1 MKTPNDKKTVLHLL
15 TEIAMVE
22 HLLRN
27 RHDKVTPAGM
37 TTGQF
42 GVLTHFI
49 RNEKSRER
57 LSLLAWAFQDDDA
70 YMAQKVT
77 SLVERDLL
85 TTVAVEG
92 SSNGDLWVEHLLTSL
107 PGGTVGFLIV
117 VNILFFGLA
126 FFLDFFELAFIA
138 VPLIGPVAEKLGIDL
153 TQFNLVD

>member
-1 MKTPNDKKTVLHLL
+1 MKTSNDKKTVLHLL
-15 TEIAMVE
+15 TEISIVE

-49 RNEKSRER
+49 RNGKSRER

-70 YMAQKVT
+70 YMATKVA

-85 TTVAVEG
+85 VTADVVG
-92 SSNGDLWVEHLLTSL
+92 SNGDLWVEITEEGREAH
-107 PGGTVGFLIV
+107 
-117 VNILFFGLA
+117 A
-126 FFLDFFELAFIA
+126 RA
-138 VPLIGPVAEKLGIDL
+138 VEEISPEVAQVIEGIDMGEMETAL
-153 TQFNLVD
+153 RVIREIRRTLDNLPDR

>member
-27 RHDKVTPAGM
+27 RYDKATPAGM
-37 TTGQF
+37 STGQF

-70 YMAQKVT
+70 YMAQKVA

-92 SSNGDLWVEHLLTSL
+92 SDSDLWVEITEDGREAHARAIDEIS
-107 PGGTVGFLIV
+107 P
-117 VNILFFGLA
+117 
-126 FFLDFFELAFIA
+126 E
-138 VPLIGPVAEKLGIDL
+138 VAQVIEGIDMGEL
-153 TQFNLVD
+153 ETALRVIREIRRTLDNLPDR

>member
-1 MKTPNDKKTVLHLL
+1 MKTSNDKKTVLHLL
-15 TEIAMVE
+15 TEISIVE

-49 RNEKSRER
+49 RNGKSRER

-70 YMAQKVT
+70 YMAQKVA

-85 TTVAVEG
+85 VTADVVG
-92 SSNGDLWVEHLLTSL
+92 SNGDLWVEITEEGREAH
-107 PGGTVGFLIV
+107 
-117 VNILFFGLA
+117 A
-126 FFLDFFELAFIA
+126 RA
-138 VPLIGPVAEKLGIDL
+138 VEEISPEVAQVIEGIDMGEMETAL
-153 TQFNLVD
+153 RVIREIRRTLDNLPDR

>member
-27 RHDKVTPAGM
+27 RYDKATPAGM
-37 TTGQF
+37 STGQF

-70 YMAQKVT
+70 YMAQKVA

-92 SSNGDLWVEHLLTSL
+92 SDGDLWVEITEEGREAHTRAIDEIS
-107 PGGTVGFLIV
+107 P
-117 VNILFFGLA
+117 
-126 FFLDFFELAFIA
+126 E
-138 VPLIGPVAEKLGIDL
+138 VAQVIEGIDMGEMETAFSVIREIRRTL
-153 TQFNLVD
+153 DNLPDR

>member
-27 RHDKVTPAGM
+27 RYDKATPAGM
-37 TTGQF
+37 STGQF

-70 YMAQKVT
+70 YMAQKVA

-85 TTVAVEG
+85 VTADVVG
-92 SSNGDLWVEHLLTSL
+92 SNGDLWVEITEEGREAH
-107 PGGTVGFLIV
+107 
-117 VNILFFGLA
+117 A
-126 FFLDFFELAFIA
+126 RA
-138 VPLIGPVAEKLGIDL
+138 VEEISPEVAQVIEGIDMGEL
-153 TQFNLVD
+153 ETALRVIREIRRTLDNLPDR

>member
-27 RHDKVTPAGM
+27 RYDKATPAGM
-37 TTGQF
+37 STGQF

-57 LSLLAWAFQDDDA
+57 LSLLAWAFQDDDT
-70 YMAQKVT
+70 YMAQKVA

-92 SSNGDLWVEHLLTSL
+92 SDGDLWVEITEEGREAHTRAIDEIS
-107 PGGTVGFLIV
+107 P
-117 VNILFFGLA
+117 
-126 FFLDFFELAFIA
+126 E
-138 VPLIGPVAEKLGIDL
+138 VAQVIEGIDMGEL
-153 TQFNLVD
+153 ETALRVIREIRRTLDNLPDR

>member
-27 RHDKVTPAGM
+27 RYDKATPAGM

-49 RNEKSRER
+49 RNGKSRER
-57 LSLLAWAFQDDDA
+57 LSLLAWAFQDDDV
-70 YMAQKVT
+70 YMAQKVA

-85 TTVAVEG
+85 TTLAVEG
-92 SSNGDLWVEHLLTSL
+92 TDGDLWVEITDDGREAHARAIDEIS
-107 PGGTVGFLIV
+107 P
-117 VNILFFGLA
+117 
-126 FFLDFFELAFIA
+126 E
-138 VPLIGPVAEKLGIDL
+138 VAQVIEGIDMGEL
-153 TQFNLVD
+153 ETALSVIREIRRTLDNLPDR

>member
-92 SSNGDLWVEHLLTSL
+92 SSSGDLWVEITEAGREAHARAIDEIS
-107 PGGTVGFLIV
+107 PEV
-117 VNILFFGLA
+117 A
-126 FFLDFFELAFIA
+126 QFI
-138 VPLIGPVAEKLGIDL
+138 EGIDMGEMETAL
-153 TQFNLVD
+153 RVIREIRRTLDNLPDR

>member
-1 MKTPNDKKTVLHLL
+1 MKTPNDKKTVLHLF

-27 RHDKVTPAGM
+27 RYDKATPAGM
-37 TTGQF
+37 STGQF

-85 TTVAVEG
+85 TTAAVEG
-92 SSNGDLWVEHLLTSL
+92 SDGDLWVEITEAGRVAHARAIDEIS
-107 PGGTVGFLIV
+107 PEV
-117 VNILFFGLA
+117 A
-126 FFLDFFELAFIA
+126 QFI
-138 VPLIGPVAEKLGIDL
+138 EGIDMGEMETAL
-153 TQFNLVD
+153 RVIREIRRTLDNLPDR

>member
-1 MKTPNDKKTVLHLL
+1 MNTPNEEKTVLHLF

-27 RHDKVTPAGM
+27 RYDKATPAGM

-49 RNEKSRER
+49 RHNKARER

-70 YMAQKVT
+70 YMAQKVA

-85 TTVAVEG
+85 ATTPVEG
-92 SSNGDLWVEHLLTSL
+92 SDGDLWVDITDDGREAH
-107 PGGTVGFLIV
+107 
-117 VNILFFGLA
+117 A
-126 FFLDFFELAFIA
+126 RALDE
-138 VPLIGPVAEKLGIDL
+138 IGPEVAQFLEGIDMDDL
-153 TQFNLVD
+153 KTAHRVIQDIRRTLDNLPDR